1 MESIH
6 NKNTQFP
13 IQGLINLESGLYLFR
28 GDVIDHHKYWAW
40 KIEHDNITDRSMC
53 YKWAKLP
60 KSKKSSM
67 KGDVIL
73 FNLDDPPPTV
83 PYLPILE

>member
-1 MESIH
+1 MEQMD

-13 IQGLINLESGLYLFR
+13 IQGLINLESGTYLFR
-28 GDVIDHHKYWAW
+28 GDTFSDHKYWAW
-40 KIEHDNITDRSMC
+40 KIEHDNLTDRYQC
-53 YKWAKLP
+53 HKWSKLP
-60 KSKKSSM
+60 RSKRKSM

-83 PYLPILE
+83 PYMPILE